1 VFGSR
6 VSIGSFH
13 GHPDNSLKYQWASSI
28 PARPQLVETRLRQKR
43 ECIRALSRYDER
55 TVSANSDRNEDTS
68 ASHLGPRHSAPALQ
82 ETAAETALESS
93 GLSGPSGADEL
104 VDSPDSNDSGESIDA
119 VESVPRLLCFGMQH
133 VLVMYAGTVAVPLIL
148 GSALRLTPGQVIA
161 LISADLF
168 TSGLATLLQTLG
180 WWKFGARLPLIQ
192 GCSFIC
198 VAPMILIGGQYG
210 ITTMYGA
217 VICCGLF
224 TMLVGPLY
232 SRMLRFFP
240 PVVIGSVITVIGLS
254 LLPVAGGW
262 LGGGDSSAADF
273 GSFRH
278 LGLGLLTIVL
288 IVLLQRFG
296 RGMIGNLSVLLGL
309 VVGTALAAWTGQA
322 SFAQVGSTPWFA
334 MARPMLFGW
343 PQFALLPSLV
353 MCVAMLVVMT
363 ETTGNCL
370 AIGEITGRKIGP
382 ATLTAAFRA
391 DGLSTMLG
399 GFFNSFPYNVYS
411 QNTGLLKLSKV
422 KSRYAVAAGG
432 GLLVL
437 LGFLPKLAAV
447 IAAVPRPVLGG
458 ASIVMFGMTAMAG
471 IEELARVRFQ
481 GTNNAIVVA
490 ISISLGVL
498 PIATPQL
505 FAHAPDAARLFLNS
519 GIFLT
524 AASAVLLNLFFSTK
538 TGSRTARG

>member
-1 VFGSR
+1 M
-6 VSIGSFH
+6 
-13 GHPDNSLKYQWASSI
+13 
-28 PARPQLVETRLRQKR
+28 
-43 ECIRALSRYDER
+43 
-55 TVSANSDRNEDTS
+55 
-68 ASHLGPRHSAPALQ
+68 
-82 ETAAETALESS
+82 
-93 GLSGPSGADEL
+93 
-104 VDSPDSNDSGESIDA
+104 VDPIDA
-119 VESVPRLLCFGMQH
+119 FEGWPRSLCFGLQH

-148 GSALRLTPGQVIA
+148 GSALSLTPRQVVA

-198 VAPMILIGGQYG
+198 VAPMIMIGGQYG
-210 ITTMYGA
+210 IRTMYGA

-232 SRMLRFFP
+232 SRMLRLFP
-240 PVVIGSVITVIGLS
+240 PVVIGSVITVIGIS

-262 LGGGDSSAADF
+262 LGGGDSGAADF
-273 GSFRH
+273 GSLRH
-278 LGLGLLTIVL
+278 VGLGVATIAL
-288 IVLLQRFG
+288 IVAIQRFG
-296 RGMIGNLSVLLGL
+296 RGLIANLSVLLGL
-309 VVGTALAAWTGQA
+309 LGGTALAEATGQT
-322 SFAQVGSTPWFA
+322 SFTQLAQTPWFA
-334 MARPMLFGW
+334 MARPLLFGW
-343 PQFALLPSLV
+343 PRFALLPALV

-370 AIGEITGRKIGP
+370 AIGEITGRGIGP

-399 GFFNSFPYNVYS
+399 GVFNSFPYNVYS
-411 QNTGLLKLSKV
+411 QNTGLLSLSKV

-432 GLLVL
+432 GLLVM

-447 IAAVPRPVLGG
+447 IAGIPRPVLGG

-471 IEELARVRFQ
+471 IEELTRVHYA

-490 ISISLGVL
+490 ISVSVGIL

-519 GIFLT
+519 GIFLA
-524 AASAVLLNLFFSTK
+524 AASAVVLNLIFSTK
-538 TGSRTARG
+538 AES